1 MNRFT
6 TLLLIVVFS
15 CPIISYSQAA
25 GNFFYNQKA
34 KVSPSSEA
42 SYYSGGNYQTQT
54 QTYTNNA
61 GYYAD
66 SWKTPQSDSVMHL
79 NVSVMMNQRPDAW
92 VMILGLTQVGENME
106 DAHQKINARIA
117 ALENTLGGDFSE
129 DDFYID
135 FISQSP
141 IFGMEVE
148 KKLFSKNYVEVPIG
162 FEVKKNVHVL
172 FKSLEKA
179 DEIIMKAA
187 ENEIYDIIKVQP
199 IVEDKSVVYDSL
211 RKECIAL
218 LNKKK
223 ENLEALGMTLSP
235 LFNALDERIYCTYP
249 INQYR
254 SYQSYLDHTRQ
265 RLRGDERLV
274 STASSVNLFYN
285 KRSDASFD
293 KVINPL
299 MHGPVLQFTMDMRLS
314 YTMKRIED

>member
-6 TLLLIVVFS
+6 TFLLIVLFS
-15 CPIISYSQAA
+15 CPIIGFSQAA

-34 KVSPSSEA
+34 KVSSSSEA
-42 SYYSGGNYQTQT
+42 ADFSGGIYQTQT
-54 QTYTNNA
+54 YNNA

-66 SWKTPQSDSVMHL
+66 AWKTSQSDSVMHL

-92 VMILGLTQVGENME
+92 VMILGLTQVGESME
-106 DAHQKINARIA
+106 DTHEKINSRIS
-117 ALENTLGGDFSE
+117 ALKNGLSGDFE
-129 DDFYID
+129 ADDYYID
-135 FISQSP
+135 FISQAP

-148 KKLFSKNYVEVPIG
+148 KKLFSKNYVEVPVG
-162 FEVKKNVHVL
+162 FEVKKNVHIR
-172 FKSLEKA
+172 FESLETA

-199 IVEDKSVVYDSL
+199 IVEDKTVVYDSL

-223 ENLEALGMTLSP
+223 ASLEALGMTLSP

-249 INQYR
+249 IHQYK
-254 SYQSYLDHTRQ
+254 SYLSYLDHTRQ

-274 STASSVNLFYN
+274 STASSVNLFYD

-314 YTMKRIED
+314 YTMKRIAD